1 VRELLEGKGLARE
14 ETDAV
19 LGGNARRVLRAGWR

>member
-1 VRELLEGKGLARE
+1 MLEAKGISQADAE
-14 ETDAV
+14 AV